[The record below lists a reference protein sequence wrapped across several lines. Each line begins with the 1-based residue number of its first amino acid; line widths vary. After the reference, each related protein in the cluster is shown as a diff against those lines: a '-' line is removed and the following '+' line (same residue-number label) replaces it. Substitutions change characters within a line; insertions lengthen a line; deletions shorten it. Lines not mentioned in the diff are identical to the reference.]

1 VAEPSATL
9 TSAAKWQEDQLLGQ
23 PARLGRVAAAW
34 RALRRHRAALGGLIV
49 VIVFVAIGL
58 VGLAALDRP
67 GILPRDYATQDLMAT
82 FQPLGT
88 AGYPLGTDQLGRDM
102 LSRLIVG
109 IGISLAVGFG
119 ITAIT
124 MVIGI
129 LAGSIAGYRRGWV
142 DTIISGIV
150 EITWGFPLILIAVI
164 LAGALGPGLLAT
176 VLAVGLINWAGFARV
191 VRGEVLSLREREFVQ
206 AAQASGV
213 SEWRILFR
221 HILPNTLAPTLVMA
235 TYYIAAAII
244 AEAALSFIGLG
255 AQPPTPSL
263 GVMIADGRN
272 YMLLDHWISTL
283 PGITIVIIVMALNFL
298 GDGLRDILDPRLRKA

>member
-1 VAEPSATL
+1 MATL
-9 TSAAKWQEDQLLGQ
+9 TPTAAKWQEAG
-23 PARLGRVAAAW
+23 LGRPPEPGRLASAW
-34 RALRRHRAALGGLIV
+34 RALKRQRSALGGLIV
-49 VIVFVAIGL
+49 VLIFVAIGIAGL
-58 VGLAALDRP
+58 VALERP

-82 FQPLGT
+82 FQPIGT
-88 AGYPLGTDQLGRDM
+88 EGHLLGTDQLGRDM

-124 MVIGI
+124 MVIGM
-129 LAGSIAGYRRGWV
+129 LAGAIAGYYRGRI
-142 DTIISGIV
+142 DTIVSGLV

-206 AAQASGV
+206 AAQATGV
-213 SEWRILFR
+213 GEWRIIFR
-221 HILPNTLAPTLVMA
+221 HILPNTLAPALVMA
-235 TYYIAAAII
+235 TYYVAAAII
-244 AEAALSFIGLG
+244 AEAGLSFIGMG

-283 PGITIVIIVMALNFL
+283 PGIAIVIIVMALNFL

>member
-1 VAEPSATL
+1 MATL
-9 TSAAKWQEDQLLGQ
+9 SPTASKWQESGLGG
-23 PARLGRVAAAW
+23 PPETSRIGGAW

-49 VIVFVAIGL
+49 VLVFVAIGFAGL
-58 VGLAALDRP
+58 VALDRP
-67 GILPRDYATQDLMAT
+67 NILPQDYATQDLMAT

-88 AGYPLGTDQLGRDM
+88 AGHLLGTDQLGRDM

-124 MVIGI
+124 MVVGM
-129 LAGSIAGYRRGWV
+129 LAGALAGYHRGWV
-142 DTIISGIV
+142 DTIISGLV

-191 VRGEVLSLREREFVQ
+191 VRGEVLTLREREFVQ

-221 HILPNTLAPTLVMA
+221 HILPNTLAPALVMA
-235 TYYIAAAII
+235 TYYVAAAII
-244 AEAALSFIGLG
+244 AEAGLSFIGLG